1 MGKTAKNFY
10 ALRVYKQL
18 TTPAILNLMLCNRL
32 MKIKPLVA
40 NSAKLYKLSRAVLG
54 ETITN
59 GVLNQTFCK
68 ALTAGNTL
76 EDAQNVA
83 DSFRKQGK

>member
-1 MGKTAKNFY
+1 MANTAKKFY

-40 NSAKLYKLSRAVLG
+40 NSARLYKYSRTILG
-54 ETITN
+54 STITD
-59 GVLNQTFCK
+59 GILNLTFCK

-76 EDAQNVA
+76 D
-83 DSFRKQGK
+83 